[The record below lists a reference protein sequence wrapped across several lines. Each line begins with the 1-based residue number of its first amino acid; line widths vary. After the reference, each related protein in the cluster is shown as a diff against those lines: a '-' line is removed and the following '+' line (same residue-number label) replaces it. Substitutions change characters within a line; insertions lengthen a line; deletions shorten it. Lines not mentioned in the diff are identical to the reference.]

1 MKKVVLAAALALLGL
16 AVNAQEGFFG
26 KVGLSNVTAKVD
38 FLGASV
44 SDSEMGF
51 FAGVGYNF
59 EVSDE
64 FEVEPSVLFSFVQDL
79 NSLYIPIMAKYKVA
93 DAFSIQAGPQI
104 NYLLE
109 DVPQGEF
116 GLDLAFG
123 VGYNF
128 TEQFFADAR
137 YAFEVS
143 RDIEGFS
150 LNTLQIGVGYR
161 F

>member
-1 MKKVVLAAALALLGL
+1 MKKVVLVAALALFGFS
-16 AVNAQEGFFG
+16 VNAQEGFFA
-26 KVGLSNVTAKVD
+26 KAGLSNVTAKVD
-38 FLGASV
+38 IFDETV

-51 FAGVGYNF
+51 FVGVGYNF
-59 EVSDE
+59 EVSDT
-64 FEVEPSVLFSFVQDL
+64 FEVEPSVLYSLVSDL
-79 NSLYIPIMAKYKVA
+79 NSLYIPIMAKYEVA
-93 DAFSIQAGPQI
+93 DSFTIQAGPQI

-123 VGYNF
+123 VGYSF
-128 TEQFFADAR
+128 SEQFFADAR
-137 YAFEVS
+137 YGIEVS

-150 LNTLQIGVGYR
+150 LNSLQIGVGYR

>member
-1 MKKVVLAAALALLGL
+1 MKKVLVVALVLIGFSM
-16 AVNAQEGFFG
+16 NAQEGFFA
-26 KVGLSNVTAKVD
+26 KAGLSNVTAKVD
-38 FLGASV
+38 IFDESV

-51 FAGVGYNF
+51 FVGVGYNF
-59 EVSDE
+59 DVSDD
-64 FEVEPSVLFSFVQDL
+64 FDVEPSLLYSLVNDL
-79 NSLYIPIMAKYKVA
+79 NSLYIPIMAKYEVA
-93 DAFSIQAGPQI
+93 DEFTIQAGPQI

-109 DVPQGEF
+109 DMTQGEF

-128 TEQFFADAR
+128 SEQFFADAR
-137 YAFEVS
+137 YGIEVS

>member
-1 MKKVVLAAALALLGL
+1 MKKVVLVAALALLGFS
-16 AVNAQEGFFG
+16 VNAQEGFFG

-38 FLGASV
+38 ILGASV

-51 FAGVGYNF
+51 LAGVGYNF
-59 EVSDE
+59 VIDDT
-64 FEVEPSVLFSFVQDL
+64 FEVEPSLLFSVVSDL
-79 NSLYIPIMAKYKVA
+79 NSLYIPIMAKYKVS
-93 DAFSIQAGPQI
+93 DEFSIQAGPQV

-109 DVPQGEF
+109 DMPQGEF
-116 GLDLAFG
+116 GLDIAFG

-137 YAFEVS
+137 YGLEVS

>member
-1 MKKVVLAAALALLGL
+1 MKKVVLAAALALVGL

>member
-1 MKKVVLAAALALLGL
+1 MKKVLVVALVLIGFSM
-16 AVNAQEGFFG
+16 NAQEGFFA
-26 KVGLSNVTAKVD
+26 KAGLSNVTAKVD
-38 FLGASV
+38 IFDESV
-44 SDSEMGF
+44 SESEMGF
-51 FAGVGYNF
+51 FVGVGYNF
-59 EVSDE
+59 DVSDD
-64 FEVEPSVLFSFVQDL
+64 FDVEPSLLYSLVNDL
-79 NSLYIPIMAKYKVA
+79 NSLYIPIMAKYEVA
-93 DAFSIQAGPQI
+93 DEFTIQAGPQI

-109 DVPQGEF
+109 DMTQGEF

-128 TEQFFADAR
+128 SEQFFADAR
-137 YAFEVS
+137 YGIEVS

>member
-1 MKKVVLAAALALLGL
+1 MRKKVRVVALVLIGFSM
-16 AVNAQEGFFG
+16 NAQEGFFA
-26 KVGLSNVTAKVD
+26 KAGLSNVTAKVD
-38 FLGASV
+38 IFDESV

-51 FAGVGYNF
+51 FVGVGYNF
-59 EVSDE
+59 DVSDD
-64 FEVEPSVLFSFVQDL
+64 FDVEPSLLYSLVNDL
-79 NSLYIPIMAKYKVA
+79 NSLYIPIMAKYEVA
-93 DAFSIQAGPQI
+93 DEFTIQAGPQI

-109 DVPQGEF
+109 DMTQGEF

-128 TEQFFADAR
+128 SEQFFADAR
-137 YAFEVS
+137 YGIEVS

>member
-1 MKKVVLAAALALLGL
+1 MKKVLVVALALIGFSM
-16 AVNAQEGFFG
+16 NAQEGFFA
-26 KVGLSNVTAKVD
+26 KAGLSNVTAKVD
-38 FLGASV
+38 VFDESV

-51 FAGVGYNF
+51 FVGVGYNF
-59 EVSDE
+59 EVSDD
-64 FEVEPSVLFSFVQDL
+64 FDVEPSLLYSLVNDL

-93 DAFSIQAGPQI
+93 DEFTIQAGPQI

-109 DVPQGEF
+109 DMTQGEF

-128 TEQFFADAR
+128 SEQFFADAR
-137 YAFEVS
+137 YGIEVS

>member
-1 MKKVVLAAALALLGL
+1 MKKVVLVAALALFSFS
-16 AVNAQEGFFG
+16 VSAQEGFFG

-38 FLGASV
+38 ILGASV

-51 FAGVGYNF
+51 LAGVGYNF
-59 EVSDE
+59 VVDDT
-64 FEVEPSVLFSFVQDL
+64 FEVEPSVLFSVVSDL

-93 DAFSIQAGPQI
+93 EEFSIQAGPQI

-109 DVPQGEF
+109 DMTQGEF

-128 TEQFFADAR
+128 SDQFFADAR
-137 YAFEVS
+137 YALEVS

-150 LNTLQIGVGYR
+150 LNSLQIGVGYR